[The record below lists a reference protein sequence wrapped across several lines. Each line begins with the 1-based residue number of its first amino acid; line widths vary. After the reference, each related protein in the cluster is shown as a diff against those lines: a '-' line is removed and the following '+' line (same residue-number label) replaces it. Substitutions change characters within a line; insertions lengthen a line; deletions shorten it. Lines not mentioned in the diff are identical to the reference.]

1 MKKLILIIA
10 MVSLVGCTRAI
21 LANEHGVTYDRVGIA
36 KRAKVAVAAEKHCQ
50 KYDKHAILIS
60 DAGSVGALGMLSF
73 KCE

>member
-10 MVSLVGCTRAI
+10 MVSLAGCSRAI

-36 KRAKVAVAAEKHCQ
+36 KRAKVAAAAAKHCQ
-50 KYDKHAILIS
+50 KYDKHAILVN
-60 DAGSVGALGMLSF
+60 DAGTMGAMGMLTF